1 MRSISKLARLRAA
14 IRDLKA
20 VEEWNGSFVGGEEK
34 EDMWL
39 TRLDDD
45 VCLSGS
51 FQVCRWGTAV
61 MSCNVLNLQW
71 LFKQWATCVE
81 EKRVVVRF

>member
-1 MRSISKLARLRAA
+1 MVVLLVVKKKRT
-14 IRDLKA
+14 
-20 VEEWNGSFVGGEEK
+20 
-34 EDMWL
+34 WL

-71 LFKQWATCVE
+71 LFKQWTTCVE
-81 EKRVVVRF
+81 VKRVVVRGFGVGCRCC